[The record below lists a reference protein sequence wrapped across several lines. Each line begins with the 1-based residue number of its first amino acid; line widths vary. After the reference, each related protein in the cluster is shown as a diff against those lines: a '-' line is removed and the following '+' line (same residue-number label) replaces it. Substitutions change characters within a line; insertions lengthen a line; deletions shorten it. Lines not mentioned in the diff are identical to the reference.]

1 MLRAEWCKYRLDFK
15 FLAKTSRESM
25 LYKDTY
31 FVRLYDES
39 SPEKYGVGECGL
51 FKGLS
56 ADDVAGYEDVLT
68 SVCQNPEGPLPQMSS
83 IVMGFETA
91 FRDLAGGSRRVIY
104 DSEWLDGR
112 RGIEI
117 NGLIWMGDKQL
128 MFERVREKIDAG
140 FKVLKLKIGGID
152 FDEELDILA
161 HIRRQFSPSDLTI
174 RLDANGSFSV
184 GNALDR
190 LDRLSRYA
198 IHSIEQPIKAG
209 QIAEMARIC
218 RRSPIDIALD
228 EELIGMTSDERKQA
242 LLNEIR
248 PRYIILKPTLC
259 GGFAEADRW
268 IASADSLGIGWWATS
283 ALESN
288 IGLNAIAQWLAAKDS
303 ALPQGLGTGALYH
316 NNITS
321 PIEQRGSRLFYNPA
335 KCWQIPD
342 LSWRQQKIS

>member
-104 DSEWLDGR
+104 DSDWLDGR

-128 MFERVREKIDAG
+128 MLERVREKIEAG
-140 FKVLKLKIGGID
+140 FTVLKLKIGGID
-152 FDEELDILA
+152 FGEELDILA
-161 HIRRQFSPSDLTI
+161 HIRRQFSPADLTI

-288 IGLNAIAQWLAAKDS
+288 IGLNAIAQWLAAKDNP
-303 ALPQGLGTGALYH
+303 LPQGLGTGALYH
-316 NNITS
+316 NNIPS
-321 PIEQRGSRLFYNPA
+321 PIEQRGSHLFYNSA
-335 KCWQIPD
+335 KCWQMPD
-342 LSWRQQKIS
+342 LPWRQ

>member
-15 FLAKTSRESM
+15 FLARTSRESM

-39 SPEKYGVGECGL
+39 SPEICGIGECGL
-51 FKGLS
+51 FRGLS
-56 ADDVAGYEDVLT
+56 ADDVADYEDIL
-68 SVCQNPEGPLPQMSS
+68 SSLCRNPQGELPPMSS
-83 IVMGFETA
+83 ILTGFETA
-91 FRDLAGGSRRVIY
+91 ARDLAGGGCRVVY
-104 DSEWLDGR
+104 ASDWLDGS

-117 NGLIWMGDKQL
+117 NGLIWMGDKRL
-128 MFERVREKIDAG
+128 MLERVREKIEAG
-140 FKVLKLKIGGID
+140 FTVLKLKIGGID
-152 FDEELDILA
+152 FDEELDILS

-209 QIAEMARIC
+209 LVDEMALIC

-228 EELIGMTSDERKQA
+228 EELIGVTPDDRKLA
-242 LLNEIR
+242 LLSEIR

-259 GGFAEADRW
+259 GGFAEADKW
-268 IASADSLGIGWWATS
+268 ISAAGGLGIGWWATS

-316 NNITS
+316 NNIPS
-321 PIEQRGSRLFYNPA
+321 PIEQRGSHLFYNPA
-335 KCWQIPD
+335 KCWQMPD
-342 LSWRQQKIS
+342 LPWRQ

>member
-104 DSEWLDGR
+104 DSDWLDGR

-152 FDEELDILA
+152 FDEELDILD

>member
-39 SPEKYGVGECGL
+39 SPEICGIGECGL
-51 FKGLS
+51 FRGLS
-56 ADDVAGYEDVLT
+56 ADDVAGYEDILS
-68 SVCQNPEGPLPQMSS
+68 SVCRNPQGQLPPMSS

-91 FRDLAGGSRRVIY
+91 ARDLADGGRRVIY
-104 DSEWLDGR
+104 ASDWLDSS

-128 MFERVREKIDAG
+128 MLERVREKIEAG
-140 FKVLKLKIGGID
+140 FTVLKLKIGGID

-161 HIRRQFSPSDLTI
+161 HIRRQFNPSDLTI

-190 LDRLSRYA
+190 LDRLSHYA

-209 QIAEMARIC
+209 LVDDMARIC

-228 EELIGMTSDERKQA
+228 EELIGVTSDDCKSM

-268 IASADSLGIGWWATS
+268 IAAADSFGIGWWATS

-288 IGLNAIAQWLAAKDS
+288 IGLNAIAQWLAAKDNP
-303 ALPQGLGTGALYH
+303 LPQGLGTGALYH
-316 NNITS
+316 NNIPS
-321 PIEQRGSRLFYNPA
+321 PIEQRGSQLFYNA
-335 KCWQIPD
+335 ANGWQIHD
-342 LSWRQQKIS
+342 LPWRQ

>member
-1 MLRAEWCKYRLDFK
+1 MLRAEWCKYRLGFK

-39 SPEKYGVGECGL
+39 SPEICGIGECGL
-51 FKGLS
+51 FRGLS
-56 ADDVAGYEDVLT
+56 ADDVAGYEDILS
-68 SVCQNPEGPLPQMSS
+68 SVCRNPQGQLPPMSS

-91 FRDLAGGSRRVIY
+91 ARDLAEGGRRVIY
-104 DSEWLDGR
+104 ASDWLDSS

-128 MFERVREKIDAG
+128 MLERVREKIEAG
-140 FKVLKLKIGGID
+140 FTVLKLKIGGID
-152 FDEELDILA
+152 FGEELDILA
-161 HIRRQFSPSDLTI
+161 HIRRQFNPSDLTI

-190 LDRLSRYA
+190 LDRLSRYS

-209 QIAEMARIC
+209 LVDDMALIC
-218 RRSPIDIALD
+218 RKSPIDIALD
-228 EELIGMTSDERKQA
+228 EELIGMTPDDCKSV
-242 LLNEIR
+242 LLNEIC

-268 IASADSLGIGWWATS
+268 IAAADSFGIGWWATS

-288 IGLNAIAQWLAAKDS
+288 IGLNAIAQWLAAKDNP
-303 ALPQGLGTGALYH
+303 LPQGLGTGALYY
-316 NNITS
+316 NNILS
-321 PIEQRGSRLFYNPA
+321 PIEQRGSQLFYNA
-335 KCWQIPD
+335 ANAWQIPD
-342 LSWRQQKIS
+342 LQWRQ

>member
-104 DSEWLDGR
+104 DSDWLDGR

-128 MFERVREKIDAG
+128 MLERVREKIDAG

-152 FDEELDILA
+152 FGEELDILA
-161 HIRRQFSPSDLTI
+161 HIRRQFSPADLTI

-303 ALPQGLGTGALYH
+303 ALSQGLGTGALYH

>member
-39 SPEKYGVGECGL
+39 SPEICGIGECGL
-51 FKGLS
+51 FRGLS
-56 ADDVAGYEDVLT
+56 ADDVAGYEDILS
-68 SVCQNPEGPLPQMSS
+68 SVCRNPQGQLPPMSS

-91 FRDLAGGSRRVIY
+91 ARDLAEGGRRVIY
-104 DSEWLDGR
+104 ASDWLDSS

-128 MFERVREKIDAG
+128 MLERVREKIEAG
-140 FKVLKLKIGGID
+140 FTVLKLKIGGID

-161 HIRRQFSPSDLTI
+161 HIRRQFNPSDLTI

-184 GNALDR
+184 GNALDC
-190 LDRLSRYA
+190 LDRLSRYS

-209 QIAEMARIC
+209 LVDDMALIC
-218 RRSPIDIALD
+218 RKSPIDIALD
-228 EELIGMTSDERKQA
+228 EELIGMTPDDCKFV

-268 IASADSLGIGWWATS
+268 IAAADSFGIGWWATS

-288 IGLNAIAQWLAAKDS
+288 IGLNAIAQWLAAKDNP
-303 ALPQGLGTGALYH
+303 LPQGLGTGALYH
-316 NNITS
+316 NNIPS
-321 PIEQRGSRLFYNPA
+321 PIEQRGSQLFYNA
-335 KCWQIPD
+335 ANAWQIPD
-342 LSWRQQKIS
+342 LQWRQ

>member
-39 SPEKYGVGECGL
+39 LPEICGIGECGL
-51 FKGLS
+51 FRGLS
-56 ADDVAGYEDVLT
+56 ADDVAGYEDILS
-68 SVCQNPEGPLPQMSS
+68 SVCRNPQCELPPMSS

-91 FRDLAGGSRRVIY
+91 ARDLADGGRRVIY
-104 DSEWLDGR
+104 ASDWLDGS

-128 MFERVREKIDAG
+128 MLERVREKIEAG
-140 FKVLKLKIGGID
+140 FTVLKLKIGGID

-184 GNALDR
+184 GNALNR
-190 LDRLSRYA
+190 LDRLSRYS
-198 IHSIEQPIKAG
+198 IHSIEQPVKAG
-209 QIAEMARIC
+209 QIADMALIC
-218 RRSPIDIALD
+218 RKSPIDIALD
-228 EELIGMTSDERKQA
+228 EELIGVTPDDCKFV

-268 IASADSLGIGWWATS
+268 IAAADSLGIGWWATS

-288 IGLNAIAQWLAAKDS
+288 IGLNAIAQWLAAKDNP
-303 ALPQGLGTGALYH
+303 LPQGLGTGALYH
-316 NNITS
+316 NNILS
-321 PIEQRGSRLFYNPA
+321 PIEQRGSQLFYNA
-335 KCWQIPD
+335 ANAWQIPD
-342 LSWRQQKIS
+342 LQWRQ

>member
-39 SPEKYGVGECGL
+39 SPEICGIGECGL
-51 FKGLS
+51 FRGLS
-56 ADDVAGYEDVLT
+56 ADDVADYEDILS
-68 SVCQNPEGPLPQMSS
+68 SVCRNPQGKLPPMSS

-91 FRDLAGGSRRVIY
+91 ARDLAGGGRRVIY
-104 DSEWLDGR
+104 ASDWLDGS

-117 NGLIWMGDKQL
+117 NGLIWMGDKRL
-128 MFERVREKIDAG
+128 MLERVREKIEAG
-140 FKVLKLKIGGID
+140 FTVLKLKIGGID

-209 QIAEMARIC
+209 QIADMARIC

-228 EELIGMTSDERKQA
+228 EELIGVTPDDRKLA
-242 LLNEIR
+242 LLSEIR

-259 GGFAEADRW
+259 GGFAEADKW
-268 IASADSLGIGWWATS
+268 ISAAGGLGIGWWATS

-316 NNITS
+316 NNIPS
-321 PIEQRGSRLFYNPA
+321 PIEQCGSQLFYNPA
-335 KCWQIPD
+335 KCWQMPD
-342 LSWRQQKIS
+342 LPWRQ

>member
-39 SPEKYGVGECGL
+39 SPEICGVGECGL
-51 FKGLS
+51 FRGLS
-56 ADDVAGYEDVLT
+56 ADDVAGYEDILS
-68 SVCQNPEGPLPQMSS
+68 SVCRNPQGQLPPMSS

-91 FRDLAGGSRRVIY
+91 ARDLANGGSRIVY
-104 DSEWLDGR
+104 DSDWLDGS

-128 MFERVREKIDAG
+128 MLERVREKIEAG
-140 FKVLKLKIGGID
+140 FTVLKLKIGGID

-190 LDRLSRYA
+190 LDRLSRYV

-209 QIAEMARIC
+209 QIADMARIC

-228 EELIGMTSDERKQA
+228 EELIGVTPDDRKLA
-242 LLNEIR
+242 LLSEIR

-259 GGFAEADRW
+259 GGFAEADKW
-268 IASADSLGIGWWATS
+268 ISTADGLGIGWWATS

-316 NNITS
+316 NNIPS
-321 PIEQRGSRLFYNPA
+321 PIEQCGSQLFYNPA

-342 LSWRQQKIS
+342 LPWRQ

>member
-51 FKGLS
+51 FRGLS
-56 ADDVAGYEDVLT
+56 ADDVAGYEDILS
-68 SVCQNPEGPLPQMSS
+68 SVCRNPQGQLPPMSS

-91 FRDLAGGSRRVIY
+91 ARDLADGGRRVIY
-104 DSEWLDGR
+104 ASDWLDGS

-128 MFERVREKIDAG
+128 MLERVREKIEAG
-140 FKVLKLKIGGID
+140 FTVLKLKIGGID

-209 QIAEMARIC
+209 QIADMARIC

-228 EELIGMTSDERKQA
+228 EELIGVTPDDRKLA
-242 LLNEIR
+242 LLSEIR

-259 GGFAEADRW
+259 GGFAEADKW
-268 IASADSLGIGWWATS
+268 ISAAGGLGIGWWATS

-316 NNITS
+316 NNIPS
-321 PIEQRGSRLFYNPA
+321 PIEQCGSQLFYNPA
-335 KCWQIPD
+335 KCWQMPD
-342 LSWRQQKIS
+342 LPWRQ